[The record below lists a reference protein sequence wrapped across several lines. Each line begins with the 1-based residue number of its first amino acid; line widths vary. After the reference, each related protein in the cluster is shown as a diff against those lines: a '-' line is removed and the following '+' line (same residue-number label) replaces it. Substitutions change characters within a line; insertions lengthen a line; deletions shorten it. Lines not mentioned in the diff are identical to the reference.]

1 MTTLTNHSPDPS
13 SVAIDL
19 GLITKYDVSGP
30 RYTSYPTAPC
40 FVEPFSDAEVVA
52 EVERIR
58 RQTPNRPVSLY
69 VHVPFCDTV
78 CFYCACNKLVTK
90 DRTQAAVYLDLLFQE
105 IEAVG
110 RLVSQERSVK
120 QLHLGGGTP
129 TFLSLEELASL
140 FQHLRRHFNILP
152 DGVGEYGIEIDPREV
167 PPGAI
172 DRLRAMG
179 FNRIS
184 FGVQDT
190 DPQVQRAV
198 NRIQPMDLNRRVVA
212 EARAAGFQSVNL
224 DLIYGLPLQNRESF
238 GSSLVAVLDE
248 LDPDRLAI
256 FNYAHLPHYFTPQ
269 RRIHAEQLPS
279 AAEKLAIMERTI
291 ETLLKRG
298 YVFIGMDHF
307 AKPDNELAVAQKGR
321 VLHRNFQGYTTHAD
335 CDLFGLGVSSISQV
349 GEVFAQNHKTLETYR
364 EAVSQGRS
372 PIYRGLKRTRDDQI
386 RNTVIN
392 RLICRFALDFTEVE
406 TLFGVVFGDYFRD
419 ELVALQPLVA
429 DGLVH
434 LHPGGIEV
442 MPVGK
447 LMIRNICMVFD
458 WHLTHGTSKKTFSKT
473 L

>member
-1 MTTLTNHSPDPS
+1 MIHHPPAQPS
-13 SVAIDL
+13 VTIDL
-19 GLITKYDVSGP
+19 DLIKKYDVSGP

-40 FVEPFSDAEVVA
+40 FVEPFPDGEVVA

-58 RQTPNRPVSLY
+58 GEAPERPVSLY
-69 VHVPFCDTV
+69 LHIPFCDTV

-90 DRTQAAVYLDLLFQE
+90 DRRQGSVYLELLFQE

-110 RLVSQERSVK
+110 RLVTRSRRVK

-129 TFLSLEELASL
+129 TFLSLDEIESL
-140 FQHLRRHFNILP
+140 FQHLRRHFHIME
-152 DGVGEYGIEIDPREV
+152 DDSGEYGIEIDPREV

-190 DPQVQRAV
+190 DPRVQKAV
-198 NRIQPMDLNRRVVA
+198 NRIQSMELNRRVVA
-212 EARAAGFQSVNL
+212 EARAARFHSVNL

-238 GSSLVAVLDE
+238 NHSLNDVLTE

-279 AAEKLAIMERTI
+279 AAEKLAMMEQTI
-291 ETLLKRG
+291 HTLLQRG

-307 AKPDNELAVAQKGR
+307 AKPDNELAVAQREGL
-321 VLHRNFQGYTTHAD
+321 LHRNFQGYTTHAD

-349 GEVFAQNHKTLETYR
+349 GEVFAQNHKTLEAYR
-364 EAVSQGRS
+364 DAITQGRS
-372 PIYRGLKRTRDDQI
+372 PIIRGLRRNRDDQI
-386 RNTVIN
+386 RNAVIN
-392 RLICRFALDFTEVE
+392 RLICRFALDFSEIE
-406 TLFGVVFGDYFRD
+406 TRFGVTFEDYFRE
-419 ELVALQPLVA
+419 ELQALQPMVA
-429 DGLVH
+429 DGLVR
-434 LHPGGIEV
+434 LFDRGIEV

-447 LMIRNICMVFD
+447 LMIRNLCMVFD
-458 WHLTHGTSKKTFSKT
+458 WHLTHGTAKKSFSKT